1 MLRVKGIIVQHL
13 TGDIRALSTMKKAL
27 VLATNGYSTLTVKW
41 MSFCGNTT
49 TTPGPLSVAATGT
62 TKTTSGVNGKHLHRD
77 PSFRTKH
84 ARQTDRRTICH
95 PELVEGS
102 GGGEALPLLPNGC
115 PATPRFLA
123 PARND
128 KSCLLHVTLAS

>member
-1 MLRVKGIIVQHL
+1 MLRVKGIVVQHL
-13 TGDIRALSTMKKAL
+13 TGDIRALSTMKKTL
-27 VLATNGYSTLTVKW
+27 VLTTDGYSTLTVEW
-41 MSFCGNTT
+41 MSVCGDTPPA
-49 TTPGPLSVAATGT
+49 PGPLSVGATGT

-77 PSFRTKH
+77 LSFRTKH

-102 GGGEALPLLPNGC
+102 GGGEALPTSPDRC

-123 PARND
+123 AARND
-128 KSCLLHVTLAS
+128 K